1 MSIRNE
7 IAEASGQL
15 GHDTYLAAQNR
26 RLYDAAQLAEG
37 VDTET
42 GQSITEQAEAR
53 EEAVLAGISALATK
67 LIKLNNAIKK
77 TSEAEVSIERTRDEM
92 NLSENAKSLDHA
104 EQEARTQK
112 NALAQ
117 VRNEALQMIAR
128 AANTLASS
136 GDSVSEA
143 APQDKLSDT
152 MPGVASANEDQD
164 GMIEDMFQ
172 AGRESKG

>member
-1 MSIRNE
+1 
-7 IAEASGQL
+7 
-15 GHDTYLAAQNR
+15 
-26 RLYDAAQLAEG
+26 
-37 VDTET
+37 
-42 GQSITEQAEAR
+42 
-53 EEAVLAGISALATK
+53 
-67 LIKLNNAIKK
+67 
-77 TSEAEVSIERTRDEM
+77 
-92 NLSENAKSLDHA
+92 
-104 EQEARTQK
+104 
-112 NALAQ
+112 
-117 VRNEALQMIAR
+117 MIAR

>member
-1 MSIRNE
+1 MSIREEVLN
-7 IAEASGQL
+7 ASEQL
-15 GHDTYLAAQNR
+15 SKDTYAAAQR
-26 RLYDAAQLAEG
+26 RRQYDSAQVADG

-42 GQSITEQAEAR
+42 GQSAEKEAETR
-53 EEAVLAGISALATK
+53 EAAVLEGISSLAMK
-67 LIKLNNAIKK
+67 LAKLNTAIRKASNAKA
-77 TSEAEVSIERTRDEM
+77 TIERTQDEM
-92 NLSENAKSLDHA
+92 NLSENANSLQQADN
-104 EQEARTQK
+104 EAQTQI

-117 VRNEALQMIAR
+117 ARNEGLQMIAR

-143 APQDKLSDT
+143 GPQDKLSDAI
-152 MPGVASANEDQD
+152 PGVASANEDQG